1 MRGKRSL
8 RDYTVVAW
16 FVAAIVVALTHRWIP
31 EANWLLVHLVAL
43 GAITHAIM
51 VWSAHFTAALLKTR
65 DDDHTRRL
73 ADVRLGGLALGSL
86 LVFIGV
92 PTATWW
98 LAVVGASIVSTAVL
112 WHAIDLVGNLRRA
125 LPGRFRICIRY
136 YVAAAL
142 CLPVG
147 AGFGVTLAF
156 GLGDF
161 WHANL
166 LVAHSLT
173 MLLGW
178 VGLTVVGT
186 LVTFWPTVLR
196 TRMDDRAERLARQA
210 LPVLLVSLAVIIA
223 GSLFGVRVVAA
234 VGIVGY
240 AAGLVWFGRCL
251 IAPARK
257 QPPREFAA
265 ASILAG
271 ALWACVALVLTAI
284 HVALSDD
291 IQLAG
296 GYSMIASIWVVGF
309 LVQLVTGA
317 LSYLIPSVLGGGPRV
332 VRAGGVHFDRWATAR
347 LTVIN
352 GGLVLWLLPL
362 PSWAMVTVSTLV
374 LVVLSLFV
382 PLLIVGIRASVL
394 EKRRAA
400 AGEPAAPRSERRSV
414 FTGSGLLAGVAA
426 LALALTVGFGMD
438 PGAAGL
444 PGSTPTGSVDV
455 TPTGQTVRVEVVARG
470 MKFVPDR
477 VEVNAGDRV
486 VIELTNEDETNVHDL
501 LVGGVRT
508 PRLAAGETAELD
520 LGVVGTSIEGWCT
533 VVGHRQMGMTFQVIV
548 DGQAA
553 GSETP
558 TPGETDHSGHGAVG
572 DPEATLSGVV
582 DPVVPAYEPADV
594 QRYEFRVTEVPL
606 EVAPGLWQRRWTFN
620 GESVGPTLRLRAGDE
635 VEITLINDGTMGHSI
650 DFHAGAVAPDE
661 PMRTIAPGE
670 TLIYRFTAERVGVWM
685 YHCSTMPM
693 SAHIAAGMHGTVI
706 VEPAEGLPEVD
717 REYVVVQ
724 SEVFTD
730 DARSAEEA
738 TDIDPAKV
746 SAEQIDRVV
755 FNGVANQYDQ
765 EPFQAKV
772 GERVRFYVLDAGPN
786 RASSFHIVGG
796 QFDTVFREGGYLI
809 KDGVDAFGTQNAGSQ
824 ALALQPAEGGFVE
837 LTFPEAGHYPVVSH
851 IMIDAE
857 RGAHGIVEVTNP

>member
-1 MRGKRSL
+1 ML
-8 RDYTVVAW
+8 CTAV
-16 FVAAIVVALTHRWIP
+16 
-31 EANWLLVHLVAL
+31 WLL
-43 GAITHAIM
+43 
-51 VWSAHFTAALLKTR
+51 R
-65 DDDHTRRL
+65 Q
-73 ADVRLGGLALGSL
+73 
-86 LVFIGV
+86 
-92 PTATWW
+92 
-98 LAVVGASIVSTAVL
+98 
-112 WHAIDLVGNLRRA
+112 
-125 LPGRFRICIRY
+125 GR
-136 YVAAAL
+136 
-142 CLPVG
+142 
-147 AGFGVTLAF
+147 GVT
-156 GLGDF
+156 GR
-161 WHANL
+161 AN
-166 LVAHSLT
+166 
-173 MLLGW
+173 
-178 VGLTVVGT
+178 
-186 LVTFWPTVLR
+186 
-196 TRMDDRAERLARQA
+196 
-210 LPVLLVSLAVIIA
+210 
-223 GSLFGVRVVAA
+223 
-234 VGIVGY
+234 
-240 AAGLVWFGRCL
+240 
-251 IAPARK
+251 
-257 QPPREFAA
+257 
-265 ASILAG
+265 
-271 ALWACVALVLTAI
+271 
-284 HVALSDD
+284 
-291 IQLAG
+291 
-296 GYSMIASIWVVGF
+296 
-309 LVQLVTGA
+309 
-317 LSYLIPSVLGGGPRV
+317 SVL
-332 VRAGGVHFDRWATAR
+332 
-347 LTVIN
+347 
-352 GGLVLWLLPL
+352 
-362 PSWAMVTVSTLV
+362 
-374 LVVLSLFV
+374 
-382 PLLIVGIRASVL
+382 
-394 EKRRAA
+394 
-400 AGEPAAPRSERRSV
+400 
-414 FTGSGLLAGVAA
+414 
-426 LALALTVGFGMD
+426 
-438 PGAAGL
+438 
-444 PGSTPTGSVDV
+444 
-455 TPTGQTVRVEVVARG
+455 
-470 MKFVPDR
+470 
-477 VEVNAGDRV
+477 
-486 VIELTNEDETNVHDL
+486 
-501 LVGGVRT
+501 
-508 PRLAAGETAELD
+508 
-520 LGVVGTSIEGWCT
+520 
-533 VVGHRQMGMTFQVIV
+533 
-548 DGQAA
+548 
-553 GSETP
+553 
-558 TPGETDHSGHGAVG
+558 AVG